1 MRIGQMVFNDEAPLP
16 TGPPPVGKNYGRRP
30 MFKSLSLA
38 GAALAMTATALV
50 PAAPAAAQSRYYG
63 DRGYNRGY
71 DNRGYDNG
79 YGRDGRVYRGD
90 NGYYRDNRGRQQCKD
105 GDGGTIVGAIAGG
118 LLGRTIDT
126 RGDRLLGTVLGAGAG
141 ALAGRAIDRSD
152 RPGYCRR

>member
-1 MRIGQMVFNDEAPLP
+1 MLKKL
-16 TGPPPVGKNYGRRP
+16 T
-30 MFKSLSLA
+30 LA
-38 GAALAMTATALV
+38 GAALAMTATGLR
-50 PAAPAAAQSRYYG
+50 PAVTAEAEAQSYRSRHYRADRYYDRG
-63 DRGYNRGY
+63 DRDYRRYN
-71 DNRGYDNG
+71 N
-79 YGRDGRVYRGD
+79 YRA
-90 NGYYRDNRGRQQCKD
+90 RQKCRD